1 MVYYTTAVTGRPA
14 ENLQAMPETSSAP
27 QFHLEPK
34 PAAGALT
41 RTGGFL
47 TGFTHTL
54 QPYIGCRFGCA
65 YCYVQGLSVHHFQRN
80 GRAWGDYVYPR
91 TGIADR
97 LAAELT
103 RLARRGQLTQTA
115 IFMSSTT
122 DPYQGAERVWGL
134 TRACLEAFVA
144 NPPGLLV
151 VQTRSPLAARDF
163 DLLAALGERCW
174 LSFTVETDDD
184 NVRRRLTPNCPS
196 VARRFETLRHAMDAG
211 VQVQAAVSPCLPFTS
226 PADFGAKL
234 IAYSHRVVVDTYAS
248 GDGNLGKRTAKTT
261 IPAAY
266 AALDLGD
273 WRSESEARALYDWL
287 HAHR

>member
-134 TRACLEAFVA
+134 TRL
-144 NPPGLLV
+144 PGSLGEPAGAV
-151 VQTRSPLAARDF
+151 GGADAV
-163 DLLAALGERCW
+163 LLAGSVISHPWLQPSQNAAGSASPWKPTMTMYVVASRRTARRSLLGDTPPRG
-174 LSFTVETDDD
+174 
-184 NVRRRLTPNCPS
+184 RRRAGAGGCGVRACRSRRRRIS
-196 VARRFETLRHAMDAG
+196 VR
-211 VQVQAAVSPCLPFTS
+211 
-226 PADFGAKL
+226 
-234 IAYSHRVVVDTYAS
+234 
-248 GDGNLGKRTAKTT
+248 N
-261 IPAAY
+261 
-266 AALDLGD
+266 
-273 WRSESEARALYDWL
+273 
-287 HAHR
+287 